1 MREREREMEEEMRRF
16 REKSERQKVEKQMEL
31 QKKRQEE
38 RDEWEIFEN
47 KRVEEWKEFYRKE
60 EDIRKEESWM
70 KAERKANRKVE
81 EGKRKMGEEQQMLKK
96 QASLTE
102 TLSDGKRRNLE
113 ERKEDEN
120 NMGEKCV
127 KEAREGDRG
136 ELLKEKR
143 QRQIAEE
150 HLTHMEKQMMERE
163 GERKREL
170 ESQIREEKRK
180 HEEEIKMRK
189 LKEDLMREKRHRQI
203 AEENRTHMEKQMR
216 ELEERE
222 EERKRERES
231 QIREEKRKHEEEIK
245 MRKLKEDLMREKR
258 HRQIAEENL
267 THMEKQM
274 RELEEREEDRKREH
288 ESQIREEKRKHEEEI
303 EMRKLE
309 DMKNEMFGKIRE
321 LEEERKR
328 ELENQIREDMR
339 KREEEM
345 KMRKLEEDLMKEKRQ
360 RQIAEENLTHMEKQM
375 RELEEREEDRK
386 RELESQIREEKR
398 KHEEEMKMRKL
409 EDMKNEMFGKMRELE
424 ERMKKMERQH
434 AEKTTME
441 EEKEERKRVE
451 DTVRMKEL
459 NKTALDVW
467 EFHFGSHECL
477 KHRSDSECSDCDD
490 SKSVKAHQK
499 KTDKGKNETMEALLS
514 EDEFNSSDD
523 DDGFTEMKQK
533 DGHKNML
540 VEEKVATNCCQNDHP
555 GKVKVQNDLAG
566 DIDWSESDYSEIEE
580 IIDSDTEDISE
591 EIKETDEEEEVE
603 DKTDI
608 ESDERTVR
616 NVIRSE
622 CDDDKSGKPNMKKGM
637 VDKDNTDNNVEK
649 EKTTQSNTKREEGE
663 RKEVHQSQDTETYK
677 TNGATE
683 SDELTLAP
691 GKGSDSNDSERV
703 KSNQEK
709 EKDDQ
714 KDTGQLESQE
724 EKKEDR
730 ILAGA
735 ERETQHPQEDQ
746 SETCKDFSIFAAAMV
761 KTQGP
766 DEDQLAVEGKTN
778 NTQTDQAAKVKGE
791 KDLDNDWSE
800 SDSEIEEITAD
811 FEIDE
816 ETDQPATCGDYSI
829 SIAEEVKI
837 QDPDKN
843 QPAKLK
849 DSSIFLAGV
858 EVKQTQSKDVSLVAA
873 AESKTLKPQEE
884 QPAKCKDLSVFA
896 AAGGKTQDSAKVKGE
911 KDLDNDWSE
920 SDSEIEEI
928 TADFE
933 IDEETDQ
940 PATCGDYSISIA
952 EEVKIQDP
960 DKNQPAKLKDSS
972 IFLAGVEVKQT
983 QSKDVSLVAAAESK
997 TLKPQEEQ
1005 PAKCKDLSVFAAAG
1019 GKTQDSAKVKGE
1031 KDLDNDWSES
1041 DSEIEEITADFE
1053 IDEETDQPATCGD
1066 YSISIAEEVKIQD
1079 PDKNQPAKL
1088 KDSSI
1093 FLAGVEVKQTQS
1105 KDVSLVAAA
1114 ESKTLKPQ
1122 EEQPAKCK
1130 DLSVFAA
1137 AGGKTQ
1143 DSAKVK
1149 GEKDLDNDWSESDS
1163 EIEEITADFEIDEE
1177 TDQPAT
1183 CGDYSI
1189 SIAEEVK
1196 IQDPDKNQPAK
1207 LKDSSI
1213 FLAGVEVKQ
1222 TQSKDVS
1229 LVAAAESKTLKP
1241 QEEQPAKCKDLSV
1254 FAAAGGKTQDSAKV
1268 KGEKDLDNDWSESDS
1283 EIEEITA
1290 DFEIDE
1296 ETDQPATCGDYS
1308 ISIAEEV
1315 KIQDPDK
1322 NQPAKLK
1329 DSSIFLAGVE
1339 VKQTQSKDVSLV
1351 AAAESKT
1358 LKPQEEQP
1366 AKCKDLSVF
1375 AAAGGKTQ
1383 DSAKVKG
1390 EKDLDNDWSESD
1402 SEIEEI
1408 TADFEIDEETD
1419 QPATC
1424 GAGGQTQNTQTDQAT
1439 KVKGEQDLD
1448 IDWSESDYDSEG
1460 TMDSDKEF
1468 IDKDEWTKWSMDI
1481 EEKKACTQVQHDGNT
1496 AERDIINQEK
1506 KKVQPAKCKD
1516 LSIFSA
1522 GAQTQQTQQ
1531 CKAGGK
1537 TQNTQTDQ
1545 ATKVKGE
1552 QDLDIDTDWSES
1564 DYDSYDEFI
1573 TEEVWQK
1580 WKEDN
1585 EKKRLNKDDTVTPLP
1600 NTDRID
1606 GEVSREKI
1614 GKINQEQRAAAEGK
1628 TQNPQTYQPVKVKGE
1643 NDLTS
1648 GGMNQEKTEIE
1659 VLQRSRQ
1666 EQPAKCKGM
1675 AKVPPVQQAKV
1686 SYKSEIVQKKDG
1698 NDKVTEPK
1706 TDAELIM
1713 EKYERM
1719 VEEGRRGPGQKD
1731 RRDKDMAKE
1740 SKEEQRRLR
1749 NEKALQDHLD
1759 SVENQEGTSKQ
1770 TRQPQCIG
1778 MTKVPPGQQA
1788 KVSNKSEIVQK
1799 KDGNDKVTEPKTDA
1813 ELIME
1818 KYERMVE
1825 EGRRGPGQKDR
1836 RDKDMA
1842 KESKEEQRRLRNEKA
1857 LQDHLDSVENQE
1869 GTSKQTRQ
1877 PQCIGD
1883 VISNG
1888 RLRCTGADV
1897 PSAIRLEPYSLPY
1910 QLIAGQLSQQQ
1921 F

>member
-523 DDGFTEMKQK
+523 DHGFTEMKQK

-735 ERETQHPQEDQ
+735 EGETQHPQEDQ
-746 SETCKDFSIFAAAMV
+746 SETCKAAMV

-791 KDLDNDWSE
+791 KELDNDWSE

-816 ETDQPATCGDYSI
+816 ETDQPATCGD
-829 SIAEEVKI
+829 
-837 QDPDKN
+837 
-843 QPAKLK
+843 
-849 DSSIFLAGV
+849 SSIFLAGA
-858 EVKQTQSKDVSLVAA
+858 EVKQTQCKDVSLVAA

-933 IDEETDQ
+933 FDEETDQ

-960 DKNQPAKLKDSS
+960 DKNQPAKLKDSSIFLAGAEVKQTQCKDVSLVAAAESKTLKPQEEQPAKCKDLSVFAAAGGKTQDSAKVKGEMDLDNDWSESDSEIEEITADFEIDEETDQPATCGDSS

-1031 KDLDNDWSES
+1031 M
-1041 DSEIEEITADFE
+1041 
-1053 IDEETDQPATCGD
+1053 
-1066 YSISIAEEVKIQD
+1066 
-1079 PDKNQPAKL
+1079 
-1088 KDSSI
+1088 
-1093 FLAGVEVKQTQS
+1093 
-1105 KDVSLVAAA
+1105 
-1114 ESKTLKPQ
+1114 
-1122 EEQPAKCK
+1122 
-1130 DLSVFAA
+1130 
-1137 AGGKTQ
+1137 
-1143 DSAKVK
+1143 
-1149 GEKDLDNDWSESDS
+1149 
-1163 EIEEITADFEIDEE
+1163 
-1177 TDQPAT
+1177 
-1183 CGDYSI
+1183 
-1189 SIAEEVK
+1189 
-1196 IQDPDKNQPAK
+1196 
-1207 LKDSSI
+1207 
-1213 FLAGVEVKQ
+1213 
-1222 TQSKDVS
+1222 
-1229 LVAAAESKTLKP
+1229 
-1241 QEEQPAKCKDLSV
+1241 
-1254 FAAAGGKTQDSAKV
+1254 
-1268 KGEKDLDNDWSESDS
+1268 
-1283 EIEEITA
+1283 
-1290 DFEIDE
+1290 
-1296 ETDQPATCGDYS
+1296 
-1308 ISIAEEV
+1308 
-1315 KIQDPDK
+1315 
-1322 NQPAKLK
+1322 
-1329 DSSIFLAGVE
+1329 
-1339 VKQTQSKDVSLV
+1339 
-1351 AAAESKT
+1351 
-1358 LKPQEEQP
+1358 
-1366 AKCKDLSVF
+1366 
-1375 AAAGGKTQ
+1375 
-1383 DSAKVKG
+1383 
-1390 EKDLDNDWSESD
+1390 DLDNDWSESD

-1468 IDKDEWTKWSMDI
+1468 IDKDEWTKWSVDI

-1564 DYDSYDEFI
+1564 
-1573 TEEVWQK
+1573 
-1580 WKEDN
+1580 
-1585 EKKRLNKDDTVTPLP
+1585 
-1600 NTDRID
+1600 
-1606 GEVSREKI
+1606 
-1614 GKINQEQRAAAEGK
+1614 
-1628 TQNPQTYQPVKVKGE
+1628 
-1643 NDLTS
+1643 
-1648 GGMNQEKTEIE
+1648 
-1659 VLQRSRQ
+1659 
-1666 EQPAKCKGM
+1666 M

-1778 MTKVPPGQQA
+1778 MAKVPPAQQA

-1799 KDGNDKVTEPKTDA
+1799 KNGNDKVTEPKTDA

-1842 KESKEEQRRLRNEKA
+1842 KESKEEQCRLRNEKA
-1857 LQDHLDSVENQE
+1857 LQDHLDSGVAEPPPAQKTKTTNPR
-1869 GTSKQTRQ
+1869 KV
-1877 PQCIGD
+1877 PD
-1883 VISNG
+1883 VF
-1888 RLRCTGADV
+1888 LAKK
-1897 PSAIRLEPYSLPY
+1897 
-1910 QLIAGQLSQQQ
+1910 
-1921 F
+1921 

>member
-1 MREREREMEEEMRRF
+1 MRESERGMEEEIRRF
-16 REKSERQKVEKQMEL
+16 RDKSERQKVEKQMEL

-150 HLTHMEKQMMERE
+150 NRTHMEKQMRELEERE
-163 GERKREL
+163 EERKRER

-180 HEEEIKMRK
+180 HEEEIKMRKLKEDLMREKRHRQIAEENLTHMEKQMRELEEREEDRKRERESQIREEKRKHEEEIEMRK

-274 RELEEREEDRKREH
+274 RELEEREEDRKRER

-321 LEEERKR
+321 LGEERKR

-386 RELESQIREEKR
+386 RDLESQIREEKR

-499 KTDKGKNETMEALLS
+499 KTDKEKNETMEALLS

-540 VEEKVATNCCQNDHP
+540 VEEKVATNFCQNDHP

-566 DIDWSESDYSEIEE
+566 DIDWSESEYSEIEE

-649 EKTTQSNTKREEGE
+649 EKTTQSNTKREECE

-677 TNGATE
+677 SNGATE

-724 EKKEDR
+724 EKEDR

-746 SETCKDFSIFAAAMV
+746 SETCKAAMV

-791 KDLDNDWSE
+791 MDLDNDWSE
-800 SDSEIEEITAD
+800 SDSEIEEMTAD

-816 ETDQPATCGDYSI
+816 ETDQPATCR
-829 SIAEEVKI
+829 E
-837 QDPDKN
+837 
-843 QPAKLK
+843 
-849 DSSIFLAGV
+849 SSIFLAGA
-858 EVKQTQSKDVSLVAA
+858 EVKQTQCKDVSLVAA
-873 AESKTLKPQEE
+873 AESKTLNPQEE
-884 QPAKCKDLSVFA
+884 QPAKCKDLSGFVA
-896 AAGGKTQDSAKVKGE
+896 ARDKVKGE
-911 KDLDNDWSE
+911 NDQDIDWLESDNSEIQEVIE
-920 SDSEIEEI
+920 SDSEVKEIHQMEEKKEKDEEL
-928 TADFE
+928 TDDLQSKRKTE
-933 IDEETDQ
+933 KSDEETTDSSDDKSEK
-940 PATCGDYSISIA
+940 TNVKKDKEMRHEDITDHTLEKTDFSILA
-952 EEVKIQDP
+952 EEEVKTQDP
-960 DKNQPAKLKDSS
+960 RVD
-972 IFLAGVEVKQT
+972 
-983 QSKDVSLVAAAESK
+983 
-997 TLKPQEEQ
+997 Q
-1005 PAKCKDLSVFAAAG
+1005 PAKCKAG
-1019 GKTQDSAKVKGE
+1019 GH
-1031 KDLDNDWSES
+1031 
-1041 DSEIEEITADFE
+1041 
-1053 IDEETDQPATCGD
+1053 
-1066 YSISIAEEVKIQD
+1066 
-1079 PDKNQPAKL
+1079 
-1088 KDSSI
+1088 
-1093 FLAGVEVKQTQS
+1093 
-1105 KDVSLVAAA
+1105 
-1114 ESKTLKPQ
+1114 
-1122 EEQPAKCK
+1122 
-1130 DLSVFAA
+1130 
-1137 AGGKTQ
+1137 
-1143 DSAKVK
+1143 
-1149 GEKDLDNDWSESDS
+1149 
-1163 EIEEITADFEIDEE
+1163 
-1177 TDQPAT
+1177 
-1183 CGDYSI
+1183 
-1189 SIAEEVK
+1189 
-1196 IQDPDKNQPAK
+1196 
-1207 LKDSSI
+1207 
-1213 FLAGVEVKQ
+1213 
-1222 TQSKDVS
+1222 
-1229 LVAAAESKTLKP
+1229 
-1241 QEEQPAKCKDLSV
+1241 
-1254 FAAAGGKTQDSAKV
+1254 
-1268 KGEKDLDNDWSESDS
+1268 
-1283 EIEEITA
+1283 
-1290 DFEIDE
+1290 
-1296 ETDQPATCGDYS
+1296 
-1308 ISIAEEV
+1308 
-1315 KIQDPDK
+1315 
-1322 NQPAKLK
+1322 
-1329 DSSIFLAGVE
+1329 
-1339 VKQTQSKDVSLV
+1339 
-1351 AAAESKT
+1351 
-1358 LKPQEEQP
+1358 
-1366 AKCKDLSVF
+1366 
-1375 AAAGGKTQ
+1375 
-1383 DSAKVKG
+1383 
-1390 EKDLDNDWSESD
+1390 
-1402 SEIEEI
+1402 
-1408 TADFEIDEETD
+1408 
-1419 QPATC
+1419 
-1424 GAGGQTQNTQTDQAT
+1424 TQNTQTDEAA

-1468 IDKDEWTKWSMDI
+1468 I
-1481 EEKKACTQVQHDGNT
+1481 
-1496 AERDIINQEK
+1496 
-1506 KKVQPAKCKD
+1506 D

-1564 DYDSYDEFI
+1564 DYDS
-1573 TEEVWQK
+1573 
-1580 WKEDN
+1580 
-1585 EKKRLNKDDTVTPLP
+1585 
-1600 NTDRID
+1600 
-1606 GEVSREKI
+1606 
-1614 GKINQEQRAAAEGK
+1614 
-1628 TQNPQTYQPVKVKGE
+1628 
-1643 NDLTS
+1643 
-1648 GGMNQEKTEIE
+1648 
-1659 VLQRSRQ
+1659 
-1666 EQPAKCKGM
+1666 M
-1675 AKVPPVQQAKV
+1675 AKVPPAQQAKV
-1686 SYKSEIVQKKDG
+1686 SNKSEIVQKKNG

-1740 SKEEQRRLR
+1740 SKEEQCRLR

-1778 MTKVPPGQQA
+1778 MAKVPPAQQA

-1799 KDGNDKVTEPKTDA
+1799 KNGNDKVTEPKTDA

-1842 KESKEEQRRLRNEKA
+1842 KESKEEQCRLRNEKA

-1877 PQCIGD
+1877 PQCIGMAK
-1883 VISNG
+1883 VPPAQQAKVSNKSEIVQKKNG
-1888 RLRCTGADV
+1888 NDKVTEPKTDAELIMEKYERMVEEGRRGPGQKDRRDKDMAKESKEEQCRLRNEKALQDHLDSVENQEGTSKQTRQPQCIGMAKVPPAQQAKVSNKSEIVQKKNGNDKVTEPKTDAELIMEKYERMVEEGRRGPGQKDRRDKDMAKESKEEQCRLRNEKALQDHLDSVENQEGTSKQTRQPQCIGMAKVPPAQQAKVSNKSEIVQKKNGNDKVTEPKTDAELIMEKYERMVEEGRRGPGQKDRRDKDMAKESKEEQCRLRNEKALQDHLDSVENQEGTSKQTRQPQCIGMAKVPPAQQSKVSNKSEIVQKKNGNDKVTEPKTDAELIMEKYERMVEEGRRGPGQKDRRDKDMAKESKEEQCRLRNEKALQDHLDSGVAEPPPAQKTKTTNPRKVPDV
-1897 PSAIRLEPYSLPY
+1897 FLAKK
-1910 QLIAGQLSQQQ
+1910 
-1921 F
+1921 